1 MATRKT
7 ASKTSKKAS
16 VEFNWNHKPSKKQ
29 KNKAEKQLKKLSV
42 GGILTLVLMLGIGA
56 VGGFFGVKF
65 LTRNDCFVLNGADEI
80 TIQLN
85 DRYVDQGAKVVAFNK
100 DVSEDVEIETNLKVD
115 ENGYYAEE
123 VGTYYMVYKSTNIK
137 YGSLIKVQKIR
148 LITVVEAGEG
158 DNYEE

>member
-16 VEFNWNHKPSKKQ
+16 IDFNWNNKPNKTQ
-29 KNKAEKQLKKLSV
+29 KNKAKKQLKKLSV
-42 GGILTLVLMLGIGA
+42 GGIIALVLMLGVGA

-100 DVSEDVEIETNLKVD
+100 DVSKDVEIETNLKVD
-115 ENGYYAEE
+115 EDGYYAEE
-123 VGTYYMVYKSTNIK
+123 VGTYYMVYKSKNIK

-148 LITVVEAGEG
+148 LITVVEASEG

>member
-7 ASKTSKKAS
+7 ASKTSKKATIN
-16 VEFNWNHKPSKKQ
+16 FNWNKPNKKET
-29 KNKAEKQLKKLSV
+29 KKAEKQLKKLSI
-42 GGILTLVLMLGIGA
+42 GGTLALILMLGFGA

-80 TIQLN
+80 TIQLD
-85 DRYVDQGAKVVAFNK
+85 DRYVDQGAKVVAFNR
-100 DVSEDVEIETNLKVD
+100 DESEDIEIETNLKVD

-123 VGTYYMVYKSTNIK
+123 VGTYYMVYKSKNIK
-137 YGSLIKVQKIR
+137 YNSLFKVQKIR
-148 LITVVEAGEG
+148 LITVVEASEG